1 MKKQTIVGIGNGGF
15 NIAQDLISEEIFPDY
30 TLIVVDTSKEDLER
44 NSMNAN
50 KSFFVDPFS
59 TNKKITAALT
69 GVVDNIIDETT
80 DTVIV
85 CASLGGKTG
94 SKYAPLIALDAIL
107 RGKFVV
113 SLTSMPFS
121 YEGKKKWEKAA
132 NSEMQLIASSN
143 ISIVQDNDRLSEID
157 PALNFGELN
166 KPIIDTLKSIM
177 SFCSLKDAS
186 EAIDRKQLDNLIPLK
201 YRLSG
206 VPLIQI
212 YDDCYVGISDE
223 KRKELFNDLS

>member
-1 MKKQTIVGIGNGGF
+1 MKKQTIIAIGNGGF
-15 NIAQDLISEEIFPDY
+15 NIAQDLISAEIFPEH

-44 NSMNAN
+44 NSVNADKYFLVEALN
-50 KSFFVDPFS
+50 Y
-59 TNKKITAALT
+59 NKKVKADLT
-69 GVVDNIIDETT
+69 ELVDNIIDETVE
-80 DTVIV
+80 TVVI
-85 CASLGGKTG
+85 CTALGGKTG

-132 NSEMQLIASSN
+132 NSKMQLIASSN

-157 PALNFGELN
+157 PELNFGELN
-166 KPIIDTLKSIM
+166 NPIIDTLKSIM

-186 EAIDRKQLDNLIPLK
+186 ETIDRKQLDDLIPLN

-212 YDDCYVGISDE
+212 YDDCYVGISNE